1 MKDVREQPLTRSA
14 FEALSKRQV
23 AHAVSMYM
31 PMYKGGKEQNEGLGQ
46 ATLKSCIKEVYTLLE
61 TYQLP
66 QKELQEYL
74 RPIEE
79 IVSDYNVWR
88 NPAEGLAIFL
98 DKEQGMKLFL
108 LPISFERQVYV
119 ANHFYMQPLFDLFSD
134 DGVYYYLALSQDYVR
149 LYEGSRY
156 SFKEVKDIDLM
167 PTRLEDVVGVDFE
180 EKTLQVRSGHSAY
193 KVGAFHGYGE
203 GKDDKEKEL
212 QHYFRQINKA
222 ANKGIKNKKAPLIL
236 ACSDGLYGIYKKVN
250 THPHLFEGYL
260 PGDPQFRD
268 VTVAHKESLKLMTN
282 YLLAT
287 RKDKISQFTAFAD
300 TDRTSYLQSEI
311 LLAALEGTIDTL
323 FINKSVSLFGVFK
336 TANKCLIVDSK
347 KDMHNVS
354 LTNFA
359 GVKTFLKG
367 GHVYVLEDAEM
378 PVPNRPL
385 NALYSL

>member
-79 IVSDYNVWR
+79 IVSDFNVWR

-119 ANHFYMQPLFDLFSD
+119 ASHFYMQPLFDLFSD

-149 LYEGSRY
+149 LYKGSRY

-180 EKTLQVRSGHSAY
+180 EKTLQVRSGHSAH

-222 ANKGIKNKKAPLIL
+222 VNKGIKNKKAPLIL

-250 THPHLFEGYL
+250 TYPHLFEGYL
-260 PGDPQFRD
+260 PGDPEFRD
-268 VTVAHKESLKLMTN
+268 VTAAHKESLKLMTN

-287 RKDKISQFTAFAD
+287 RKDKISQFTAYAD
-300 TDRTSYLQSEI
+300 TDRTSYRQSEI

-347 KDMHNVS
+347 KDTQNVS
-354 LTNFA
+354 LTNLA
-359 GVKTFLKG
+359 CV
-367 GHVYVLEDAEM
+367 
-378 PVPNRPL
+378 
-385 NALYSL
+385 